1 MLNGRPNF
9 TSTYHFKAVV
19 ATFNQEKAFSVI
31 TNLRMELF
39 EALDARRGVLECGVA
54 VTTAVIAAPGT
65 DVEHRSATC
74 YNAGQGRG
82 GGRHPACSGMLI
94 KIRTH
99 VLIS

>member
-1 MLNGRPNF
+1 MLGEGRP
-9 TSTYHFKAVV
+9 A
-19 ATFNQEKAFSVI
+19 
-31 TNLRMELF
+31 
-39 EALDARRGVLECGVA
+39 DGGVLECGVA

-74 YNAGQGRG
+74 CNAGQGRG